1 MTMDKTI
8 AALLLVPLLGLA
20 IPATL
25 FFRKLPPANLSASE
39 KELAGFSSQ
48 PVAVSQPGRLAVYSG
63 LECPLRPPIVLG
75 SAAKAADKN
84 FPPGPIPLANAAA
97 ARQKAGPAE
106 YRPGVSMI
114 YSDGRAR
121 MAIIDGHVLHEGAS
135 IGAGKVVKIEKTRVL
150 LRTTGK
156 DIWLNID

>member
-8 AALLLVPLLGLA
+8 AAMLLLPLIGLA
-20 IPATL
+20 IPAAV
-25 FFRKLPPANLSASE
+25 FFRKLPPTDLSASE

-48 PVAVSQPGRLAVYSG
+48 QIAVSQPGRLAVYSG
-63 LECPLRPPIVLG
+63 LECPLRPPIVPAG
-75 SAAKAADKN
+75 AKAASGN
-84 FPPGPIPLANAAA
+84 FPPGPIPPANAAA
-97 ARQKAGPAE
+97 ARQKNRPAE
-106 YRPGVSMI
+106 YRPGVTMI